1 MSPVTSTLDLI
12 PKLVLPKRASDYL
25 RPDNPRLQELRRRYE
40 NHPASHHSLWSQHY
54 LRTELRLD
62 QFRRDNVYV
71 HQRRRTTQDSYLLTA
86 RYVQSVDTLG
96 LLNTLQDD
104 DLFGNYLVRSNGGR
118 PVSRDLLD
126 SVLEINFLNDHLHL
140 ASLQSPVILDIGAG
154 YGRLA
159 HRLVQAIP
167 KLEAVFC
174 TDAIPESTFL
184 SEFYLRFRG
193 CETKAP
199 VVPLDEVERKLRG
212 RHIDIAV
219 NVHSFGECPLQ
230 SIQWWL
236 DLISAN
242 RIQYLFIV
250 PNGEVLHSWE
260 RDNSRFIYLPLLL
273 ERGYKLIV
281 KQPNYAQ
288 SPDVRRYGL
297 YPCYYYL
304 FELN

>member
-1 MSPVTSTLDLI
+1 MSQVTSTLDLI

-25 RPDNPRLQELRRRYE
+25 RPDNPRLQELRRKYE

-71 HQRRRTTQDSYLLTA
+71 HQRRRTTKDSYLLTA
-86 RYVQSVDTLG
+86 RYVQSVDKLG
-96 LLNTLQDD
+96 LLNTLHDD
-104 DLFGNYLVRSNGGR
+104 DLFGNYLVSFNGGG

-140 ASLQSPVILDIGAG
+140 AGLQSPMILDIGAG

-167 KLEAVFC
+167 KLDAVLC

-193 CETKAP
+193 CETKAR
-199 VVPLDEVERKLRG
+199 VSPLDAVERELRG
-212 RHIDIAV
+212 RHVDLAV

-236 DLISAN
+236 DLVSAN

-260 RDNSRFIYLPLLL
+260 SDNSRFIYLPLLL

-288 SPDVRRYGL
+288 SPEVRQHGL